1 MDSSKI
7 KVAALMGIGVMVFI
21 LLVIFTGFSAQ
32 PNVKSLFP
40 NSTEEVTEKFK
51 LEILPTH
58 GTYTIWIAAFVY
70 QMLWMAYL
78 LTSLFGNND
87 ASDILSKKFYLFF
100 LLNQIFMIA
109 KLFAW
114 SRQEIVRSFLMTT
127 MAQIFLDVA
136 FYFAST
142 DLNDYLSSY
151 QSSNLPKYHIWC
163 QRLLVQNGVLFYASW
178 TTFIV
183 LIDTTTV
190 LAYVLKAP
198 AETACILALS
208 ILTFLIFL
216 WYILENFAFRKYT
229 EYTFTSY
236 IACIWVLSGILANVW
251 GENDNITGF
260 VLFLTLF
267 SIVLFFIRIVLVV
280 VRNPPRR
287 RDYDEIEYLRGEDI
301 NF

>member
-1 MDSSKI
+1 MVID
-7 KVAALMGIGVMVFI
+7 LMVFI
-21 LLVIFTGFSAQ
+21 LFVIFTGFSAQ
-32 PNVKSLFP
+32 PNLKSLFP
-40 NSTEEVTEKFK
+40 NSTEEVTQKFK

-58 GTYTIWIAAFVY
+58 GTYTIWIAVFAY

-78 LTSLFGNND
+78 LSSLFGNNE
-87 ASDILSKKFYLFF
+87 ASYILSKKFYLFF
-100 LLNQIFMIA
+100 LLNLIFMIA

-114 SRQEIVRSFLMTT
+114 SRQEIVRSFLMSS
-127 MAQIFLDVA
+127 MAQIFPDVA
-136 FYFAST
+136 FYFVST
-142 DLNDYLSSY
+142 DLNNCLSSY
-151 QSSNLPKYHIWC
+151 QSANLPKYHIWC
-163 QRLLVQNGVLFYASW
+163 QRLLVQNGVLFYSSW

-190 LAYVLKAP
+190 IAYVLEAA
-198 AETACILALS
+198 AETACILTLS

-236 IACIWVLSGILANVW
+236 IACIWGLSGILANVW

-260 VLFLTLF
+260 ILFLTLF
-267 SIVLFFIRIVLVV
+267 SIMLFFIRIVLIV

-287 RDYDEIEYLRGEDI
+287 RDYDEIEYVRQEDL

>member
-51 LEILPTH
+51 LEILPAH
-58 GTYTIWIAAFVY
+58 GTYTIRIAVFVY

-114 SRQEIVRSFLMTT
+114 SRQEIVRSFLMTS

-142 DLNDYLSSY
+142 DLNDYHSPY

-190 LAYVLKAP
+190 LAYVLEAA